1 MSKTT
6 VVPEL
11 FPLTIDGKIE
21 WVKRGQYAKQA
32 AETQAIKLKSEI
44 KKAHVEEMLDA
55 CEKGTTEMNPEAPD
69 EMKKTFDRVR
79 SDWDDAVTH
88 VEELAQ
94 EEADKKAQE
103 EAEAKEKEEAEATL
117 VAEAK
122 DSSISLSDLSKTFD
136 TGNMD
141 RFIPKK
147 EVSDATLLSALKAGL
162 SMSEFSNWMIGD
174 LVVAL
179 EDRKQLGVVAKLA
192 ESMSKP
198 YANIYNAAKTARNVP
213 PEKRT
218 KGVSYT
224 IFAEIANAKYSDK
237 PEDHKKKMVELVDRA
252 AAGKIANSQDARA
265 IKNAAAGKT
274 PPAVK
279 LPEENEKAEFIVI
292 DHSQELVQVTAGFPR
307 ELFDNGAI
315 VLDKRTGK
323 MFQSFRAKPENRWTD
338 LSIYKRPA
346 AETTGNGSAAA
357 APAAKGAGNQFKPAK
372 AGKKK

>member
-147 EVSDATLLSALKAGL
+147 EVSDSTLLSALKTVL
-162 SMSEFSNWMIGD
+162 SMSEFSN
-174 LVVAL
+174 
-179 EDRKQLGVVAKLA
+179 
-192 ESMSKP
+192 
-198 YANIYNAAKTARNVP
+198 
-213 PEKRT
+213 
-218 KGVSYT
+218 
-224 IFAEIANAKYSDK
+224 
-237 PEDHKKKMVELVDRA
+237 
-252 AAGKIANSQDARA
+252 
-265 IKNAAAGKT
+265 
-274 PPAVK
+274 
-279 LPEENEKAEFIVI
+279 
-292 DHSQELVQVTAGFPR
+292 
-307 ELFDNGAI
+307 
-315 VLDKRTGK
+315 
-323 MFQSFRAKPENRWTD
+323 
-338 LSIYKRPA
+338 
-346 AETTGNGSAAA
+346 
-357 APAAKGAGNQFKPAK
+357 
-372 AGKKK
+372 